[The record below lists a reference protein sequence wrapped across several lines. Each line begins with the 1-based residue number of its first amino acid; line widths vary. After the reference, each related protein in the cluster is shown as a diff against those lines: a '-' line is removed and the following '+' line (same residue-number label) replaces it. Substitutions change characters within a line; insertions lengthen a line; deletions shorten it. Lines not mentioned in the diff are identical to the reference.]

1 MIYLTAHTINC
12 VCHSIRSMFIVLG
25 IYNFAPPHYT
35 NSQNSILS
43 FGHGDFQPKNFL
55 ILYPSFENST
65 TSIAINAYYICVL
78 KTTTMHAGL
87 SKEQHWNTFTK
98 SLPLSPPPIRCVKVY
113 HSSKQPAKS
122 IVTMYLDFVF
132 LKLSSISGFFRLHH
146 FLLHQQRRKYKSL
159 AHSTSYYIG
168 GYITFRYVFLGVGNS
183 QEKVLVP

>member
-1 MIYLTAHTINC
+1 
-12 VCHSIRSMFIVLG
+12 
-25 IYNFAPPHYT
+25 
-35 NSQNSILS
+35 
-43 FGHGDFQPKNFL
+43 
-55 ILYPSFENST
+55 
-65 TSIAINAYYICVL
+65 
-78 KTTTMHAGL
+78 MHAGL

-132 LKLSSISGFFRLHH
+132 WKLDSISGFFRLHH

-183 QEKVLVP
+183 QEKVLVPEAGNQCILYGISGNNNGRFSWYSDVTLTPPSNRGR